1 MSTPSGE
8 AVGSGPQDPKAI
20 REKDVPLGPACLVV
34 FVVCLVVL
42 CVVVAYMS
50 FTLIGKQG
58 GRAAYALRE
67 QLIPWVDQS
76 ALSKSDRNIIV
87 DDLTK
92 LASEMDRNE
101 LTPRQLNR
109 LGIRLTDSTILQWG
123 VVEEINRRAAS
134 SEGFTGEEKDDF
146 SKTCDR
152 WLRTASEGKLSMT
165 EMEFAFQFAATKE
178 PRSGRLILKKDIGD
192 DQLREFH
199 RRVLAIC
206 EKYKTS
212 TEPFDKSVS
221 QVFKMMIEDGLSER

>member
-1 MSTPSGE
+1 
-8 AVGSGPQDPKAI
+8 
-20 REKDVPLGPACLVV
+20 
-34 FVVCLVVL
+34 
-42 CVVVAYMS
+42 MS

-212 TEPFDKSVS
+212 MEPFDKSVS